1 MASSS
6 SPSSSS
12 STSRGAF
19 IVFEGLDRCGK
30 TTQVSRLVETL
41 EKEGKKAR
49 LQKFPDRTTAIGQM
63 IDAYLRSK
71 ADMDDRAIHLL
82 FSANRWECAAAIRR
96 DLADGITVIADRY
109 AFSGIAFSAAKG
121 LPFDFCLQPDT
132 SLPLPDVTLYLT
144 LSPTIASK
152 RSAFGEERYET
163 DQMQRSTREQFALVG
178 QEVVKRHGED
188 RWKETDAGGSIEE
201 VGDRIW
207 GVVEPL
213 VIDGRGL
220 QGEKV
225 GDLWV

>member
-1 MASSS
+1 MT
-6 SPSSSS
+6 S
-12 STSRGAF
+12 STSSSATPGSSRGTF

-30 TTQVSRLVETL
+30 TTQVSRLVERL
-41 EKEGKKAR
+41 EKEGKRAR

-132 SLPLPDVTLYLT
+132 SLPLPDITLYLT
-144 LSPTIASK
+144 LSRTIASQ

-163 DQMQRSTREQFALVG
+163 DQMQRSTREQFALVAR
-178 QEVVKRHGED
+178 EVVKRHGED
-188 RWKETDAGGSIEE
+188 KWREVDAGGSIEE

-207 GVVEPL
+207 AAVQPL
-213 VIDGRGL
+213 L
-220 QGEKV
+220 SGEGTSKEV
-225 GDLWV
+225 GDLWVQ

>member
-6 SPSSSS
+6 SSSSA
-12 STSRGAF
+12 SRGAF

-30 TTQVSRLVETL
+30 TTQVSRLVERL
-41 EKEGKKAR
+41 EKEGKTAR

-96 DLADGITVIADRY
+96 DLANGITIIADRY

-121 LPFDFCLQPDT
+121 LPFDFCLNPDT
-132 SLPLPDVTLYLT
+132 ALPLPDITLYLT
-144 LSPTIASK
+144 LSPIIASQ
-152 RSAFGEERYET
+152 RAAFGEERYET
-163 DQMQRSTREQFALVG
+163 DQMQRSTRQQFALVA
-178 QEVVKRHGED
+178 QEVVKRHGEN
-188 RWKETDAGGSIEE
+188 RWREVDANGSIEE

-207 GVVEPL
+207 GLLAPL
-213 VIDGRGL
+213 LEEGQGGGL
-220 QGEKV
+220 KREVGE
-225 GDLWV
+225 LWV